1 MVLPT
6 KSRDL
11 LTTWLHDKE
20 KALFLDFR
28 ITYGNQT
35 WQSGNLER
43 LYPLSHEIF
52 WPCGYVTIEKR
63 YIWTFTFSIAP
74 KLGKVVIQVK
84 WTPSTKSCDHEV
96 A

>member
-35 WQSGNLER
+35 WQSGNLEKKD
-43 LYPLSHEIF
+43 STHK
-52 WPCGYVTIEKR
+52 VTR
-63 YIWTFTFSIAP
+63 SFDLA
-74 KLGKVVIQVK
+74 VM
-84 WTPSTKSCDHEV
+84 
-96 A
+96 

>member
-35 WQSGNLER
+35 WQSGNLE
-43 LYPLSHEIF
+43 
-52 WPCGYVTIEKR
+52 K
-63 YIWTFTFSIAP
+63 
-74 KLGKVVIQVK
+74 K
-84 WTPSTKSCDHEV
+84 DHTH
-96 A
+96 